1 MNAEANIGIPEVDT
15 KQVSLLLNTLL
26 ADEYVLYTKTR
37 NYHWNV
43 QGMHFRSLHLFFE
56 DQYNEL
62 ADMIDSIAERTRTL
76 GHFALGTMKDF
87 LEITRLL
94 ESNEVGDEKT
104 MLKSLLYDHETIIR
118 ELRNDQGKA
127 AEMHD
132 PGTSDFLTAIMEK
145 HETMAWMIRSHLG

>member
-1 MNAEANIGIPEVDT
+1 MITEANIGIPEPET
-15 KQVSLLLNTLL
+15 KKVALLLNTLL
-26 ADEYVLYTKTR
+26 ADEFVLYTKTR

-43 QGMHFRSLHLFFE
+43 QGMHFHSLHLFFE

-62 ADMIDSIAERTRTL
+62 ADMIDDIAERTRTL

-94 ESNEVGDEKT
+94 ESNDVGDEKA
-104 MLKSLLYDHETIIR
+104 MLNNLLNDHETLIR
-118 ELRNDQGKA
+118 ELRSDQGKA

-132 PGTSDFLTAIMEK
+132 PGTSDFLTAIMER
-145 HETMAWMIRSHLG
+145 HEKMAWMIRSHLE